1 MSKDKQQVNCI
12 FALHFDDIDDPRY
25 KAITE
30 IVMSGD
36 MWTDRNLVYA
46 AHLDN
51 RDELCA
57 QIEKLEYKD
66 DE

>member
-46 AHLDN
+46 EHLDS

>member
-1 MSKDKQQVNCI
+1 MNNKQQVSCI

-25 KAITE
+25 KAITK
-30 IVMSGD
+30 IVMSGE
-36 MWTDRNLVYA
+36 MWTERNLVYA
-46 AHLDN
+46 EHLDS

>member
-1 MSKDKQQVNCI
+1 MSKKQEVNCV

-30 IVMSGD
+30 IMMGSD
-36 MWTDRNLVYA
+36 MWTNRNLVYA
-46 AHLDN
+46 AHLDS

>member
-1 MSKDKQQVNCI
+1 MSKKQGVNCI
-12 FALHFDDIDDPRY
+12 FAVRFDDANDPRY
-25 KAITE
+25 QAITD
-30 IVMSGD
+30 IMMGGD
-36 MWTDRNLVYA
+36 MWTNGNLVYA
-46 AHLDN
+46 AHLDS

>member
-1 MSKDKQQVNCI
+1 MSKKQEVNCI
-12 FALHFDDIDDPRY
+12 FAVHFDDIDDPRY

-30 IVMSGD
+30 IMMGGE
-36 MWTDRNLVYA
+36 MWTNRNLVYA
-46 AHLDN
+46 AHLDS